1 VGNGG
6 IWSSGGISLSG
17 KWRDME
23 QWWNFTEWEM
33 EGYGAVVEFY

>member
-1 VGNGG
+1 VANRR
-6 IWSSGGISLSG
+6 IWSSGGILLSR

-33 EGYGAVVEFY
+33 EGYGAVVKFY